1 MRHSSRPHR
10 RSPKL
15 RPRTPDLE
23 SASANRSIIAEPFT
37 VVQSL
42 SWHTS
47 KTTCPYL
54 HIPSFSLPIVSSP
67 GYGCRPRSG
76 GLTRLLRYCLSHSR
90 AIAAAP
96 ASPAAAGNDDRAGRR
111 RAKARPP
118 RSLSSRSAWCLRHG
132 TVQRKLLSTLPHG
145 HVCIVLVQFFSVSRL
160 RMRSTCASLDSTYGR
175 RRRVTW
181 RNFVVSRH
189 VHEIV
194 YGRTAV

>member
-1 MRHSSRPHR
+1 MPALIGPSLHHLQSCRVYLGTHR
-10 RSPKL
+10 RRRAHIST
-15 RPRTPDLE
+15 TPH
-23 SASANRSIIAEPFT
+23 
-37 VVQSL
+37 SL
-42 SWHTS
+42 SLS
-47 KTTCPYL
+47 L
-54 HIPSFSLPIVSSP
+54 SFSIVSSP

-118 RSLSSRSAWCLRHG
+118 RSLSIGMVPTPRHSAAR
-132 TVQRKLLSTLPHG
+132 TPQNASTWTRMHRTRP
-145 HVCIVLVQFFSVSRL
+145 VFSVSRL